1 MEDETTQN
9 VCVVSPTPAF
19 EARQIMQSAEER
31 CEKKV
36 GAAEDESDKKGDGII
51 LTRKGKRKD
60 RVR

>member
-1 MEDETTQN
+1 
-9 VCVVSPTPAF
+9 
-19 EARQIMQSAEER
+19 MQSAEER